1 MVRTC
6 KRVTSNEPRSLVE
19 FLLLHGPMQR
29 YIYRTIYIP
38 QSLMCHVLD
47 TLSFFL
53 VDGLANCYKKSA
65 NEEDLIICLT
75 PWVVLQAACVEAH
88 RPQFL

>member
-1 MVRTC
+1 MARTC
-6 KRVTSNEPRSLVE
+6 KRVTSNEPRSPVE

-38 QSLMCHVLD
+38 QSVMCHVLD
-47 TLSFFL
+47 TLSLFL
-53 VDGLANCYKKSA
+53 VDGLANCHKKSA
-65 NEEDLIICLT
+65 NEEYLIICLT
-75 PWVVLQAACVEAH
+75 PWVVLQAACVKPH

>member
-1 MVRTC
+1 MDRTS
-6 KRVTSNEPRSLVE
+6 KIVTSNEPRSLVE

-29 YIYRTIYIP
+29 YIYRTICIP
-38 QSLMCHVLD
+38 QSVMCHVLD

-65 NEEDLIICLT
+65 NEENLIICLT
-75 PWVVLQAACVEAH
+75 PWAVLQAACVEAH

>member
-6 KRVTSNEPRSLVE
+6 KGVTSNEPRSLVE

-88 RPQFL
+88 RLQFL

>member
-19 FLLLHGPMQR
+19 FLLLHGPIQR

-38 QSLMCHVLD
+38 QSVMCHVLD
-47 TLSFFL
+47 TLFFFL
-53 VDGLANCYKKSA
+53 VDGLENCYKKSA

-75 PWVVLQAACVEAH
+75 PWVVLQAACAEAH
-88 RPQFL
+88 RPQSL

>member
-1 MVRTC
+1 MDQCNATF
-6 KRVTSNEPRSLVE
+6 TEQYT
-19 FLLLHGPMQR
+19 FH
-29 YIYRTIYIP
+29 T
-38 QSLMCHVLD
+38 SLMCHVLD

-88 RPQFL
+88 RLQFL